1 AVDDRRRVCAALRDA
16 LLPRFVLVL
25 GRSPGDV
32 MDGARAGD
40 AGLARRLVVRVPGA
54 ALCAADLPH
63 GVAVRV
69 ERERLLEELAAGAGI
84 RVRAHTVEALQRE
97 FARDLWMVGDERLIG
112 RLDDGELQCE
122 CLGIGEAE

>member
-1 AVDDRRRVCAALRDA
+1 MLVVGRERQLLAEVLERLVDGEAWADGGDLEQYAARLAEVDRAEVEAVDDRRRVSAALRDA

-25 GRSPGDV
+25 GRGPGDV
-32 MDGARAGD
+32 MDRARTWD

-69 ERERLLEELAAGAGI
+69 ERERPLEELAAGAGI
-84 RVRAHTVEALQRE
+84 
-97 FARDLWMVGDERLIG
+97 
-112 RLDDGELQCE
+112 
-122 CLGIGEAE
+122 